1 MFDTSDVSQ
10 NDLTENQEH
19 HDNKNETESSQE
31 LETMKVQLEQEKEK
45 VSSCE
50 KKIQYLLAD
59 FENLKK
65 RSDVDIQN
73 RVNSITDGVILKFLG
88 IYDDFVR
95 AVDVLS
101 KQDAN
106 TQGLDAILKNMD
118 AFLAEFGVKS
128 IEAVGE
134 IFDPKLHEAISVKE
148 DSTLD
153 DNTITAE
160 FRKGYILKER
170 VIRPSLVEISKRNIK
185 EMNVN
190 G

>member
-1 MFDTSDVSQ
+1 MHDVSQ
-10 NDLTENQEH
+10 NDLEESQEH
-19 HDNKNETESSQE
+19 QQRDDE
-31 LETMKVQLEQEKEK
+31 LESEQKLVETLNAQLEQEKNK

-65 RSDVDIQN
+65 RSEIDIQN

-88 IYDDFVR
+88 IYDDFIR
-95 AVDVLS
+95 ARDALS
-101 KQDAN
+101 KQD
-106 TQGLDAILKNMD
+106 TDTKGLDAILKNMNT
-118 AFLAEFGVKS
+118 FLLEFGVQP

-153 DNTITAE
+153 DNKIITE
-160 FRKGYILKER
+160 LRKGYILKDR

-185 EMNVN
+185 EMNAN